1 MFSFLCLEC
10 QSWATSP
17 LWLPNCDGPAIKKI
31 GFWLLFWIHQ
41 AGKWHPYMNLVWYNT
56 LFKIHF
62 KVSNQVGK
70 TKTRWILNFFSHSM
84 QMSYDLDNFSDY
96 WGIFDDYDEDVFLL
110 DLRRATILEDT
121 FEQLADACDTDYKK
135 PLRVKTTRHKPT
147 QNVCIVVYTLL
158 HKQYFGIQQIL
169 FTFYNFVL

>member
-1 MFSFLCLEC
+1 
-10 QSWATSP
+10 
-17 LWLPNCDGPAIKKI
+17 
-31 GFWLLFWIHQ
+31 
-41 AGKWHPYMNLVWYNT
+41 
-56 LFKIHF
+56 
-62 KVSNQVGK
+62 
-70 TKTRWILNFFSHSM
+70 M